1 MEISRRTSPFYSSW
15 VEQQAHDLDTAR
27 SAIADRDFSRLAA
40 IAEHNCLKMH
50 SIMWASR
57 PPMVYWNAA
66 TMRCLQTVRRL
77 QGAGIEVF
85 FTIDAG
91 PQVKAICRPRHRQEV
106 AAALSATDGVKNVMT
121 TAIGDA
127 ARLLD
132 AS

>member
-1 MEISRRTSPFYSSW
+1 
-15 VEQQAHDLDTAR
+15 
-27 SAIADRDFSRLAA
+27 
-40 IAEHNCLKMH
+40 
-50 SIMWASR
+50 
-57 PPMVYWNAA
+57 MVYWNAA